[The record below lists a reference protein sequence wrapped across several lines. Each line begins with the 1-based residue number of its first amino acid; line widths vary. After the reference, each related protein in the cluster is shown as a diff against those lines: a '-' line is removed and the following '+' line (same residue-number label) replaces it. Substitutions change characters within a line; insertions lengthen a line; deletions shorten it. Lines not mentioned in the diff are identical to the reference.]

1 MRRSDASCATRAKAE
16 TEEIEAMKIQRSIS
30 IREER
35 VVSLFVSGMGAACA
49 DEVGEDAV
57 GSRHSFG

>member
-1 MRRSDASCATRAKAE
+1 MRRSDASWATRAKAE

-30 IREER
+30 IRGER
-35 VVSLFVSGMGAACA
+35 LVSLFVSGMGAARA

-57 GSRHSFG
+57 GSGHSFG